1 MMKDLKRDLEIKY
14 RGKLCKSQEVNHR
27 TGQVL
32 GYNFLCKTNNH
43 CPFRCFLQFSGKRN
57 LDNEKLYKLTVLCG
71 EHQKECIE
79 GDEEVAFMRLTKIID
94 GMERPIIALLTDN
107 PELKPKVYISQFRK
121 F

>member
-94 GMERPIIALLTDN
+94 GMERPIISLLTDN
-107 PELKPKVYISQFRK
+107 PELKPKVYIIQFRK

>member
-32 GYNFLCKTNNH
+32 GYNFLCKSNSQ
-43 CPFRCFLQFSGKRN
+43 CPFKCFLQFSGKRN
-57 LDNEKLYKLTVLCG
+57 VENEKLYKLIVVCG

-79 GDEEVAFMRLTKIID
+79 GEEEVAFMRLTKVID
-94 GMERPIIALLTDN
+94 GMEQPIIDMLAKN
-107 PELKPKVYISQFRK
+107 GELKPKVGLDISRK
-121 F
+121 S